1 MSIVLDEGFNKGARL
16 KVIGV
21 GGCGG
26 NAVNTMIES
35 GLQGVEFL
43 AANTDVQSL
52 GSSLAGMK
60 LQLGAALT
68 KGLGAGANPDVGRN
82 AAMESKELREPFRRG
97 HGVGHRWH
105 GRRHGHWRRPVVES
119 WQRMRGA
126 RRGRGYKAVP
136 VRAQRD
142 ETGRGG
148 LKNQRWLTR

>member
-82 AAMESKELREPFRRG
+82 AAMESKDQLREAL
-97 HGVGHRWH
+97 
-105 GRRHGHWRRPVVES
+105 
-119 WQRMRGA
+119 QGA
-126 RRGRGYKAVP
+126 DMVFVTAGMGGGTGLLAQAGRGRVWPKNAGRSSWP
-136 VRAQRD
+136 WLQSRSCSRAQR
-142 ETGRGG
+142 R
-148 LKNQRWLTR
+148 